1 MKIKFLVVLFL
12 FVSFNLSAQNDT
24 ISNSEKEFEIIE
36 NMAEPHELEKNEPI
50 YIHVKQMP
58 EFPGGLTELR
68 KFIAYNVSYPLKA
81 KKAGIQGTV
90 YLRFQIKKDGYVGI
104 VEIQKGVHKLLDDA
118 SIKVVKSL
126 PQFRPGN
133 QNGKRVS
140 VWYSIPVSF
149 RLN

>member
-1 MKIKFLVVLFL
+1 MSKIGYRDNTIKISIFLFL
-12 FVSFNLSAQNDT
+12 FCVSLFVMLISSVNAQT
-24 ISNSEKEFEIIE
+24 
-36 NMAEPHELEKNEPI
+36 
-50 YIHVKQMP
+50 
-58 EFPGGLTELR
+58 GLTVEM
-68 KFIAYNVSYPLKA
+68 KF
-81 KKAGIQGTV
+81 
-90 YLRFQIKKDGYVGI
+90 YVTYEDEP
-104 VEIQKGVHKLLDDA
+104 VNDA